1 MAGKKYTIDF
11 VYDNPSG
18 ENYYHQLVRNSD
30 GAILYAN
37 PILDNIFVFCFKAG
51 INREDVAIL

>member
-1 MAGKKYTIDF
+1 MASKKYTVDF

-37 PILDNIFVFCFKAG
+37 SSLDNIFIFCFKAG
-51 INREDVAIL
+51 INRDEVEIL